1 MISNTIKDIIGPSLW
16 GANPDFLDLE
26 TDKFL
31 IIERIMEHGGDKQIK
46 FILTH
51 YRSEDIIHVI
61 RESSYLSPKT
71 VNYWCLYFNLKR
83 ENTRCYRKQ
92 SLHLWPPS

>member
-1 MISNTIKDIIGPSLW
+1 MISSPIKDIIGSCLW
-16 GANPDFLDLE
+16 GANLDFLDLE

-31 IIERIMEHGGDKQIK
+31 IIERILEHGSDKQIQ

-51 YRSEDIIHVI
+51 YRPEDIAHVI
-61 RESSYLSPKT
+61 IESSYLSPKT

-83 ENTRCYRKQ
+83 KNTKCYMKQ
-92 SLHLWPPS
+92 YLHPWPPS